1 MRSVWWVVV
10 IGLGLGAGCKKDAP
24 SREGSAELAPEAGS
38 AAAEAASAAESAANE
53 DAQPYVLTAEKLDAY
68 VRYQRK
74 VQAAYASVGTLAREL
89 QVARSK
95 SAPGKSPS
103 GMPGLSESMKAIES
117 KAQLEDQ
124 ARRDE
129 GLSAQDVNRIGAL
142 VTDVITQRHMAAMV
156 DLPGELQRLEQ
167 MQARLKPEQAAA
179 LAPQIDA
186 MRLRLQETDKLGP
199 ARQAHGDAN
208 VDLVLTREQELMN
221 NYQDMLRSF
230 GGRAQ

>member
-1 MRSVWWVVV
+1 MRKVCWVLI
-10 IGLGLGAGCKKDAP
+10 IGLGVGGCKKEAP
-24 SREGSAELAPEAGS
+24 AREEEPALAPGAGAEAGGPPGP
-38 AAAEAASAAESAANE
+38 
-53 DAQPYVLTAEKLDAY
+53 DADAFDDSQPYVLTPEKLDAY

-74 VQAAYASVGTLAREL
+74 VQTAYASVGTLAREL
-89 QVARSK
+89 QASRSK
-95 SAPGKSPS
+95 QPS
-103 GMPGLSESMKAIES
+103 GRGQGAMPGLSESMRAIES

-129 GLSAQDVNRIGAL
+129 GLSERDVNRIGAL
-142 VTDVITQRHMAAMV
+142 VMDVITQRHMAAMV
-156 DLPGELQRLEQ
+156 DMSGELQRLEQ
-167 MQARLKPEQAAA
+167 MQARLKPEQAAE

-186 MRLRLQETDKLGP
+186 MRLRLRETERLGP

-208 VDLVLTREQELMN
+208 VDLVLTREQDLMN